1 MTDQAASAN
10 TLVELLEAQ
19 QALVEELA
27 MLAARQPP
35 LIEAGESD
43 GLLALLADR
52 QRIMDRLFGD
62 QERISQLVESLD
74 HPAGTLGAEAR
85 ARISRVAAPITGP
98 LSKIVPSDEEEEV
111 LIGARSQRASR
122 MMAKLDTAK
131 QAHSAYLRSRA
142 VSNRFADRQG

>member
-1 MTDQAASAN
+1 MTDQAASAD

-19 QALVEELA
+19 QALVEELSL
-27 MLAARQPP
+27 LAARQPS

-52 QRIMDRLFGD
+52 QRILDRLFGD
-62 QERISQLVESLD
+62 QERISQLAASLD
-74 HPAGTLGAEAR
+74 HPAGRLGGEAR
-85 ARISRVAAPITGP
+85 ARISRVAAAISGR
-98 LSKIVPSDEEEEV
+98 LSQIVRSDEEDQV

-122 MMAKLDTAK
+122 TMAKLDTAK

-142 VSNRFADRQG
+142 VSNRFADRKG

>member
-19 QALVEELA
+19 QALVEELSL
-27 MLAARQPP
+27 LAARQPP

-62 QERISQLVESLD
+62 QERISQLAESID
-74 HPAGTLGAEAR
+74 HPDGTLGGEAR
-85 ARISRVAAPITGP
+85 TRISRVAAAISGR
-98 LSKIVPSDEEEEV
+98 LSQIVRSDEEDQL

-142 VSNRFADRQG
+142 VSNRFADRKG

>member
-1 MTDQAASAN
+1 MTDQAASIN
-10 TLVELLEAQ
+10 TLVELLESQ
-19 QALVEELA
+19 QALVEELGL
-27 MLAARQPP
+27 LAARQPS

-52 QRIMDRLFGD
+52 QRIMDRLVGD
-62 QERISQLVESLD
+62 QEPISQLAESLD

-85 ARISRVAAPITGP
+85 ARISRVAAVISGR
-98 LSKIVPSDEEEEV
+98 LSQIVRSDEEDRV
-111 LIGARSQRASR
+111 LIGARCQRASR
-122 MMAKLDTAK
+122 TMAKLDTAK

>member
-1 MTDQAASAN
+1 MTDQAASAD

-19 QALVEELA
+19 QALVEELSL
-27 MLAARQPP
+27 LAARQPP

-52 QRIMDRLFGD
+52 QRILDRLFGD
-62 QERISQLVESLD
+62 QERISQLAASLD
-74 HPAGTLGAEAR
+74 HPAGRLGGEAR
-85 ARISRVAAPITGP
+85 ARISRVAAAISGR
-98 LSKIVPSDEEEEV
+98 LSQIVRSDEEDQV

-122 MMAKLDTAK
+122 TMAKLDTAK

-142 VSNRFADRQG
+142 VSNRFADRKG

>member
-1 MTDQAASAN
+1 MTDQAASAD

-19 QALVEELA
+19 QALVEELSL
-27 MLAARQPP
+27 LAARQPP

-52 QRIMDRLFGD
+52 QRILDRLFGD
-62 QERISQLVESLD
+62 QERISQLAASLD
-74 HPAGTLGAEAR
+74 HPAGRLGGEAR
-85 ARISRVAAPITGP
+85 ARISRVAAAISGR
-98 LSKIVPSDEEEEV
+98 LSQIVRSDEEDQL

-142 VSNRFADRQG
+142 VSNRFADRKG

>member
-1 MTDQAASAN
+1 MTDQAATAN
-10 TLVELLEAQ
+10 TLVELLESQ

-27 MLAARQPP
+27 LLAARQPP

-52 QRIMDRLFGD
+52 QRIMDRLVGD
-62 QERISQLVESLD
+62 QERISQLAESLD

-85 ARISRVAAPITGP
+85 ARISRVAAAVSGR
-98 LSKIVPSDEEEEV
+98 LSQIVRSDEEDQV

-122 MMAKLDTAK
+122 TIAKLDTAK

>member
-19 QALVEELA
+19 QGLVEELSL
-27 MLAARQPP
+27 LAARQPP

-62 QERISQLVESLD
+62 QERISQLAESID
-74 HPAGTLGAEAR
+74 HPDGTLGGEAR
-85 ARISRVAAPITGP
+85 TRISRVAAAISGR
-98 LSKIVPSDEEEEV
+98 LSQIVRSDEEDQL